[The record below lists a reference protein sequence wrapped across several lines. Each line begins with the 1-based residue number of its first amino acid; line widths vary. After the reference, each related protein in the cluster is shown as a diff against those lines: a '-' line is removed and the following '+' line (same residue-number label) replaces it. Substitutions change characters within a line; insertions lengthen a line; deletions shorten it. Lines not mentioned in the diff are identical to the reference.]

1 MKNHVLFQFLI
12 LLIVTVGCSKK
23 DEFYLI
29 GSIEK
34 VNFDNLPLSDTLF
47 STEVNELSD
56 TLFLP
61 TRILTVGDYLIIVES
76 VSDNTMHIYNLAE
89 EKYIGLFG
97 KRGAGPGETFSLW
110 RFHVKNAKEFLA
122 LDTELAK
129 VVFYNIDTLIYKNT
143 HSDEFLNK
151 GLSYTNGIVLNVNE
165 LTHLST
171 ASSPIEDQARFYTLD
186 LKNPN
191 PSSKFGSLPRLN
203 KDYPN
208 VKPFDQ
214 KNTLE
219 FAHLAQEK
227 NLVFLAY
234 AYIPLIEIY
243 DLNNKTNQA
252 IRISDKLPSEE
263 FFIAAKYFT
272 SPSIEGDK
280 MYALYWEGDTTYKR
294 TTDII
299 MVFDRN
305 GKPIKKLILE
315 ESISMMVIQGDYIY
329 GLIIDSDKSENKV
342 LKFKI
347 NQTKSKT

>member
-1 MKNHVLFQFLI
+1 MKNCILFQFLI
-12 LLIVTVGCSKK
+12 LIIITIGCAKK
-23 DEFYLI
+23 DEFYLV
-29 GSIEK
+29 GPIEK
-34 VNFDNLPLSDTLF
+34 VNLDNVILSDTLF
-47 STEVNELSD
+47 STEINELSD

-61 TRILTVGDYLIIVES
+61 TRIFTVGDYLIIVES
-76 VSDNTMHIYNLAE
+76 VSDNTMHIYNLVE

-110 RFHVKNAKEFLA
+110 RFHVKNEKEFLA

-129 VVFYNIDTLIYKNT
+129 VVSYNIDTLIYKNT

-151 GLSYTNGIVLNVNE
+151 GLSYTNGIILNGNE
-165 LTHLST
+165 LTYLST
-171 ASSPIEDQARFYTLD
+171 TSSPIEDQARFYTLD
-186 LKNPN
+186 LENQSL
-191 PSSKFGSLPRLN
+191 PSQFGSLPRLN

-208 VKPFDQ
+208 VNPYDQ
-214 KNTLE
+214 KPTLE

-227 NLVFLAY
+227 NRVLLTY

-280 MYALYWEGDTTYKR
+280 MYALYWEGDTTYKQ
-294 TTDII
+294 TTNII
-299 MVFDRN
+299 MVFDIN
-305 GKPIKKLILE
+305 GKPIKKLILDE
-315 ESISMMVIQGDYIY
+315 AISMMSIKDDLCY
-329 GLIIDSDKSENKV
+329 GLIVDSEKSENKV
-342 LKFKI
+342 IKFKI
-347 NQTKSKT
+347 N